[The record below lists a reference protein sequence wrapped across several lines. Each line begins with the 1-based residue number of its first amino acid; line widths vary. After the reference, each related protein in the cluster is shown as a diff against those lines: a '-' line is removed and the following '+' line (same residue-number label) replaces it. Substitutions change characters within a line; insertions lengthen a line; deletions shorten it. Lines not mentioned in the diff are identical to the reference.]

1 MCRWIAGGL
10 RGIARATVNV
20 CRRIRHGRVAKTR
33 VETALEAHRAE
44 MGRQVFKTYF
54 SLKLNFS
61 EARRVLNVVFVSK
74 TSGAE
79 FYEGR
84 LCFNFCGRRV
94 LKVVFVFLFL
104 SLNVN
109 KIYNLC

>member
-1 MCRWIAGGL
+1 MLRWAG
-10 RGIARATVNV
+10 
-20 CRRIRHGRVAKTR
+20 KY
-33 VETALEAHRAE
+33 
-44 MGRQVFKTYF
+44 FKTYF
-54 SLKLNFS
+54 SLKLSFS

-79 FYEGR
+79 FYESR
-84 LCFNFCGRRV
+84 LCFNFCGRQV

>member
-54 SLKLNFS
+54 SLNLTFFRCA
-61 EARRVLNVVFVSK
+61 EVFK
-74 TSGAE
+74 C
-79 FYEGR
+79 R
-84 LCFNFCGRRV
+84 LCFKN
-94 LKVVFVFLFL
+94 
-104 SLNVN
+104 
-109 KIYNLC
+109 

>member
-1 MCRWIAGGL
+1 M
-10 RGIARATVNV
+10 NV

-54 SLKLNFS
+54 SLNLNVSDAWRF
-61 EARRVLNVVFVSK
+61 LNVVFVSK

-79 FYEGR
+79 FYESR
-84 LCFNFCGRRV
+84 LCLILRKASFESRLRILVFFE
-94 LKVVFVFLFL
+94 LKCEQ
-104 SLNVN
+104 
-109 KIYNLC
+109 NL